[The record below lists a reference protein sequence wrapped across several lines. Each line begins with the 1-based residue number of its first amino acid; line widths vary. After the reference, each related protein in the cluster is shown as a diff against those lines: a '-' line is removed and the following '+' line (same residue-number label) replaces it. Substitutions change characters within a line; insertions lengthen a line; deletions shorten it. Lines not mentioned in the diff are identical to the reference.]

1 MSEKTVKINL
11 TNKMRA
17 TYEVLGVSHS
27 NTKATISVKI
37 NKDSNINSTMQVR
50 VKEKSSKSSTIEI
63 KYGRVSEQYSTI
75 DIKQAGI
82 LNIGGTILVTANN
95 KMRATYELVEPSLIE
110 LEQIPLKDAFIREE
124 SPYDTLNY
132 GKANTLLVNGS
143 SNDRYDSLIAFDA
156 KSAIPEGFVYESA
169 KLRLHYRGTSVF
181 DFNSIKLH
189 ENLENWI
196 ENSVTYLSKP
206 QYSTSPIETEVFINQ
221 KLKYIEIELTKEV
234 KRWIS
239 NPSDNFGLTLLGKEG
254 ELWDFYSKES
264 LRKPQLLISGY
275 DIGSSYGSS
284 RKKST
289 ILVKINKDSVKNS
302 TIFIH
307 KTTNDSVI
315 QSTLYVRTSK
325 NEIVNSERKS
335 TIIVSPEHQHSTIAV
350 AINKESSKHS
360 TIGVRVEQSNQL
372 SSFIRISTPFRF
384 GTIFIRSTR
393 NEDLMSIIDVQP
405 VSLCRATID
414 VVYPS
419 ITKATIDVQ
428 PVSNK
433 KATIDVV
440 YPSITKATIFTES
453 VETSRKQAFILVT
466 KINGKSTIFV
476 SYTSSEPSTVY
487 VKGWEHSGKH
497 SYIRIRRRDWQ
508 ATINVPYVVDSDKN
522 ATITVQRTENSDTK
536 GLLLVL
542 DNPTTKATI
551 EVIGASTKKA
561 TIVVPSKNMPAT
573 ISVYYY
579 AQNENVA
586 TLLPRELR
594 ISNIKSTIL
603 VSPTF
608 GGYVYIL

>member
-17 TYEVLGVSHS
+17 TYTVLGVSHS
-27 NTKATISVKI
+27 NTKATISIKI
-37 NKDSNINSTMQVR
+37 NKDNNINSTIQVR
-50 VKEKSSKSSTIEI
+50 VKEKSSKPSTIEI
-63 KYGRVSEQYSTI
+63 KYGRASEQYSTI

-132 GKANTLLVNGS
+132 GKANTLLINGS
-143 SNDRYDSLIAFDA
+143 SNDRYDSLISFDA

-196 ENSVTYLSKP
+196 ENSVTYLNKP
-206 QYSTSPIETEVFINQ
+206 QYSTTPIEAEVFINQ

-289 ILVKINKDSVKNS
+289 ILVKINKESVKKS

-307 KTTNDSVI
+307 KTTNDSII

-350 AINKESSKHS
+350 AINKESSKYS

-393 NEDLMSIIDVQP
+393 NKDFMSTIDVQP

-419 ITKATIDVQ
+419 ITKATIL
-428 PVSNK
+428 
-433 KATIDVV
+433 
-440 YPSITKATIFTES
+440 TES

-476 SYTSSEPSTVY
+476 SYTSSKPSTIY

-497 SYIRIRRRDWQ
+497 SYIRIRRTDWQ

-522 ATITVQRTENSDTK
+522 STVTVQRTENSDTK
-536 GLLLVL
+536 GLLVVL

-551 EVIGASTKKA
+551 DVIGASTKKA

-603 VSPTF
+603 VSPSF

>member
-17 TYEVLGVSHS
+17 TYTILAVSHS

-37 NKDSNINSTMQVR
+37 NKNNDVNSTIQVR
-50 VKEKSSKSSTIEI
+50 VEEQSSKDSTIEI
-63 KYGRVSEQYSTI
+63 KYGRVLEQYSTI
-75 DIKQAGI
+75 DIKQAGV
-82 LNIGGTILVTANN
+82 LNISGTILVTANN

-132 GKANTLLVNGS
+132 GKANTLLIDGS
-143 SNDRYDSLIAFDA
+143 NNNRYDSLIAFDA

-169 KLRLHYRGTSVF
+169 KLRLHYRGTSDF

-196 ENSVTYLSKP
+196 ENSVTYLNKP

-234 KRWIS
+234 KRWIN

-264 LRKPQLLISGY
+264 LKKPQLLISGY
-275 DIGSSYGSS
+275 DIGSSYGNS

-289 ILVKINKDSVKNS
+289 ILVKINKDSVKKS
-302 TIFIH
+302 TIFVH
-307 KTTNDSVI
+307 KTTNDSFI
-315 QSTLYVRTSK
+315 QSTLYVRTNK

-335 TIIVSPEHQHSTIAV
+335 TIIVSPERQHSTIAV

-360 TIGVRVEQSNQL
+360 TIGIRVEQSNQL

-393 NEDLMSIIDVQP
+393 NKDLMSTIDVQP

-419 ITKATIDVQ
+419 IVT
-428 PVSNK
+428 
-433 KATIDVV
+433 
-440 YPSITKATIFTES
+440 ATIFTES

-466 KINGKSTIFV
+466 KKNGKSTIFV
-476 SYTSSEPSTVY
+476 SYTSSKPSTIY
-487 VKGWEHSGKH
+487 IKGWEHSGKH

-508 ATINVPYVVDSDKN
+508 ATISVPYVVDNDKS
-522 ATITVQRTENSDTK
+522 ATVTVQRAESSDTK

-551 EVIGASTKKA
+551 DVIGASTKNA
-561 TIVVPSKNMPAT
+561 TMFVPSKNMPAT

-579 AQNENVA
+579 ATNENVA